1 MAWLLKETEFNMFI
15 GNGLTVTNTL
25 RETRVSGV
33 PGREG
38 GGRYLRMHKQ
48 GGDESQSTK
57 SGQLFSS
64 RSCSY
69 LCPTVDGT
77 LKEDSKFSIAVT
89 L

>member
-1 MAWLLKETEFNMFI
+1 MFI
-15 GNGLTVTNTL
+15 GNEQTVRNTL
-25 RETRVSGV
+25 RETRVSGA

-38 GGRYLRMHKQ
+38 VGRYLRMHKQ
-48 GGDESQSTK
+48 GGDESQLTK

-77 LKEDSKFSIAVT
+77 QKEDSKFSIAVT